1 MMSPESPPGG
11 TQEEEDDGWS
21 SGEFSNSDEDT
32 KKDSHN
38 KYSSPEPNYLQK
50 FQSIGDYNAVD
61 STEVSL
67 REGDMIQVLRT
78 GSTGWWY
85 ARHMVT
91 NQEGWV
97 PSTFLQPALKAH
109 SHLFIAF

>member
-1 MMSPESPPGG
+1 
-11 TQEEEDDGWS
+11 
-21 SGEFSNSDEDT
+21 
-32 KKDSHN
+32 
-38 KYSSPEPNYLQK
+38 
-50 FQSIGDYNAVD
+50 
-61 STEVSL
+61 
-67 REGDMIQVLRT
+67 MIQVLRT

-109 SHLFIAF
+109 SHLSVSSGGMYILLYYHPAFKERGMY